1 MKVALVHE
9 HLAQDGGAEK
19 VLRVFQEMFPDAP
32 TFVLVYNPRA
42 ANKELKR
49 GNIRTSFLQHVPF
62 GVAHYQWFLVLMPF
76 AVERYPLNDYDLVLS
91 STSMFSKG
99 VRVGPNTLHIDYC
112 HTPTRFLWSDTDQYL
127 EEMNRPWLIKM
138 AIRVVLPLLRR
149 WDYRAAQRPHTII
162 ANSKEV
168 QARIKQ
174 YYGRD
179 SYVVHPPVDIER
191 FEIASKSKLKDYF
204 LTGGRLVPYKRF
216 DLAILACNALKLPL
230 VVFGSGPDE
239 ARLRKLSGPTIRF
252 TGRVSDEE
260 RRTLF
265 AQAQAF
271 INAQV
276 EDFGITPVESMAS
289 GRPVI
294 AFAQGGALETVV
306 DGKTGLLFSEQTVAS
321 LTAALQCFRPEDFSP
336 ENIRA
341 YAAQFSR
348 ERFVEEMRRE
358 IDRTRKRWQTERSM
372 VK

>member
-49 GNIRTSFLQHVPF
+49 DNIRTSFLQHVPF
-62 GVAHYQWFLVLMPF
+62 GVSHYQWFLVLMPF
-76 AVERYPLNDYDLVLS
+76 AVERYPLDGYDLVLS

-99 VRVGPNTLHIDYC
+99 VRVGPNTLHVDYC

-138 AIRVVLPLLRR
+138 AIRAVLPLLRR
-149 WDYRAAQRPHTII
+149 WDFRAAQRPYTMI

-174 YYGRD
+174 YYHRD
-179 SYVVHPPVDIER
+179 SIVVHPPVDLER
-191 FEIASKSKLKDYF
+191 FAISANVQDYF

-216 DLAILACNALKLPL
+216 DLAILACNQLKLPL
-230 VVFGSGPDE
+230 MVFGSGPDE
-239 ARLRKLSGPTIRF
+239 TRLRNIAGSTIRF
-252 TGRVSDEE
+252 TGRVSDED
-260 RRTLF
+260 RRKLF
-265 AQAQAF
+265 SEARAF

-294 AFAQGGALETVV
+294 AFAQGGALETVIR
-306 DGKTGLLFSEQTVAS
+306 GKTGLLFTEQTVSS
-321 LTAALQCFRPEDFSP
+321 LVEALKGFRSEDFVP
-336 ENIRA
+336 EEIRA
-341 YAAQFSR
+341 YATQFSR
-348 ERFVEEMRRE
+348 ERFVEEMHRE
-358 IDRTRKRWQTERSM
+358 IDQARKRWQNDRGV